1 MPYTVT
7 TDYTGRQIDLQAFRG
22 SQRPLGQFRIELSL
36 TKDGRSQQV
45 AGIQKL
51 AQRYVNI
58 LLTRAGDIHFDQGN
72 GSSFFVDIRIGG
84 VYMAEQLLHSFVFA
98 NAGTIA
104 QLQTEDANPDY
115 GAAQPDE
122 MIADARLLASLFD
135 NATGRLNLR
144 IWLRSRTGDSVTF
157 IVPVGA

>member
-22 SQRPLGQFRIELSL
+22 SQQPLGQFRIELSL

-58 LLTRAGDIHFDQGN
+58 LLTRAGDVHFDQGN

-84 VYMAEQLLHSFVFA
+84 VYTAEQLLHSFVFA

-115 GAAQPDE
+115 GAVQPDE